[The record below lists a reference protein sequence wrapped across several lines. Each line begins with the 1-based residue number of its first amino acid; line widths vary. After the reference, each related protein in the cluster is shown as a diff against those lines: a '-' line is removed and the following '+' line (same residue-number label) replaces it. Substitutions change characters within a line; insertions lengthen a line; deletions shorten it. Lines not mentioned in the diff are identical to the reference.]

1 MPGRRAG
8 LSHFWRLVM
17 ADFYSPTVIQQKIPV
32 ADITPLERLVLSHI
46 FDAQLDGETFTFHAA
61 DGPETTI
68 WAPIT
73 DLRAAFDVSTKVES
87 TTADYFADRLTS
99 ASIVDG
105 DIEIDFSGMSWE
117 FILQDIVRRSST
129 LRYLTAVTSFTCSQM
144 QADGF
149 GGMAVLITADAIKG
163 KSTEDILCE
172 LLDEAEH
179 GPLASAPGF
188 GVHVMLRLG
197 EENVRDE
204 IANLIAVDETLTK
217 LAPEAVLD
225 TDIRAACFGVVA
237 LTDLAEEQSSTVFK
251 AALTAIRQ
259 AEQRVVL
266 AA

>member
-1 MPGRRAG
+1 
-8 LSHFWRLVM
+8 M
-17 ADFYSPTVIQQKIPV
+17 ADFYSLTVIQQKIPV

-46 FDAQLDGETFTFHAA
+46 FDAELDGETVCFHAA
-61 DGPETTI
+61 DRPATTI
-68 WAPIT
+68 WLPIA
-73 DLRAAFDVSTKVES
+73 DLRAAFDASAKEES
-87 TTADYFADRLTS
+87 TAADYVAERVMR
-99 ASIVDG
+99 ASVEDG
-105 DIEIDFSGMSWE
+105 ELEIDFSGMAWE

-204 IANLIAVDETLTK
+204 IANIIAVDETLTK
-217 LAPEAVLD
+217 LAPEAVSD